1 LGASGDRP
9 QEQFD
14 RSHAKQIEDA
24 FQLRL
29 ARFESAVDATA
40 VPSRTSSLW
49 ERGGMVAKGWRQSNR
64 CCSLAM
70 GGDASTNEAGKMT
83 IESAAGGGPDL
94 SKTKLA
100 RSIRRTKHV
109 LRNEAK

>member
-1 LGASGDRP
+1 MIGPKSSLTAA
-9 QEQFD
+9 
-14 RSHAKQIEDA
+14 HAKQIEDA

-29 ARFESAVDATA
+29 TRFESPVDATA

-49 ERGGMVAKGWRQSNR
+49 ERGGVVAKGWRQSNR

-70 GGDASTNEAGKMT
+70 DGDASGTNEAGKMT

-94 SKTKLA
+94 STTKLA

-109 LRNEAK
+109 QRNEAK